1 MSQLSNEAHVVRA
14 ARNLMEAHGSQ
25 AAIVAE
31 KRAINLEHSGE
42 KVPAKTWRQIAD
54 AIRAMSPG
62 CRGGGTSGS
71 AA

>member
-14 ARNLMEAHGSQ
+14 ARNLMEAHGPH

-31 KRAINLEHSGE
+31 KRAINLERSGE
-42 KVPAKTWRQIAD
+42 KVPAKTWRQIAE
-54 AIRAMSPG
+54 AVRAM
-62 CRGGGTSGS
+62 TSGVSAGPCGS